1 MGREKKDWL
10 SNLASN
16 IKKRR
21 KELGY
26 SQQLL
31 AEKSRLSVGTIAKLE
46 ATAMDNPT
54 LDTIE
59 AIGSALDEKDS
70 LNLLRK

>member
-1 MGREKKDWL
+1 MGKEKKEWL
-10 SNLASN
+10 TNLAN
-16 IKKRR
+16 NLKGRR
-21 KELGY
+21 KHLGF

-31 AEKSRLSVGTIAKLE
+31 AEKSRLSVGTVAKLE

-59 AIGSALDEKDS
+59 ALGTALEEKDS

>member
-1 MGREKKDWL
+1 MGREKKEWL
-10 SNLASN
+10 TNLAN
-16 IKKRR
+16 NLKGRR
-21 KELGY
+21 KDLGF

-31 AEKSRLSVGTIAKLE
+31 AEKSRLSVGTVAKLE

-59 AIGSALDEKDS
+59 ALGTALEEKDS